1 MKQKITRQE
10 RGLGLFRSG
19 AIVKK
24 TDDGYLVTGSNG
36 NEYEVRCDY
45 DQWTCDCKDSQF
57 RGHGGSATDLC
68 KHAYLVKYWL
78 ETLKKQITA
87 TEGTEVTNVVNT
99 CRTCLNTHRLG

>member
-10 RGLGLFRSG
+10 RGLELFRSG
-19 AIVKK
+19 ATVKK
-24 TDDGYLVTGSNG
+24 TEDGYLVTGSNG

-45 DQWTCDCKDSQF
+45 DQWTCSCPDATY

-78 ETLKKQITA
+78 ETSVPTSAPIDKHDIHLKPQM
-87 TEGTEVTNVVNT
+87 VV
-99 CRTCLNTHRLG
+99 C

>member
-78 ETLKKQITA
+78 ETSVPTSAPSYDKHDIHMHREKML
-87 TEGTEVTNVVNT
+87 VVF
-99 CRTCLNTHRLG
+99 